1 MFGASIGS
9 QTRGPWRQMKMYSE
23 LFCVCIPIDDMLKVW
38 LTSLT
43 KLNSIEEQKLVHM
56 LTTIDSEVVNFFYVA
71 QIKGSLTLEQ
81 LSSDE

>member
-1 MFGASIGS
+1 
-9 QTRGPWRQMKMYSE
+9 
-23 LFCVCIPIDDMLKVW
+23 
-38 LTSLT
+38 
-43 KLNSIEEQKLVHM
+43 M